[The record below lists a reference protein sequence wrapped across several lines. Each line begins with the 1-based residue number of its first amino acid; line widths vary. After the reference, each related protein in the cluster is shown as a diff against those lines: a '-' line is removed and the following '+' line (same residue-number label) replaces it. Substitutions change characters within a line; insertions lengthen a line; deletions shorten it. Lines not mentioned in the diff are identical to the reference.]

1 MFCKLLFALKF
12 PLVKKKNKFSN
23 LISHKTLII
32 RSDAAI

>member
-12 PLVKKKNKFSN
+12 PLVKKNKFSN